1 MVVALKS
8 RLHNENGTVRGGS
21 MGRALS
27 VILVENGE
35 AEAETLSQALSEYAI
50 EIHRCNRDGFEQ
62 MVQAQPVDAVLS
74 FTALDV
80 SGYDFPCI
88 SLGMREPS
96 AAAFLDRS
104 AHPIQVAARL
114 RGLVR
119 LNLLETVARAR
130 RRDAEAAGVQL
141 ASAQTAADNASVLF
155 VGSPCPA
162 FMRLQHALAG
172 SQTEVVAA
180 FSTFSAFDYL
190 HERAFDAVVLN
201 TQPDPD
207 LAHTVCSAMRRNTR
221 LYHTPAILL
230 TQPDQPVDAEEAFAR
245 GASDVLS
252 EDASEDQIRER
263 IGVLGME
270 RRRRRRA
277 KAGLESSRTP
287 LLLDR
292 ASDLYVPDFG
302 VRHMETLLSHW
313 RQTGRDLSFIGIRA
327 DAPREASL
335 ERVHYAL
342 DQFASM
348 LRHCVRAEDFA
359 VRQTPEQFYI
369 ALPNTHLSDAK
380 SVADRICAI
389 AECTAYD
396 GLATGQ
402 PFRLD
407 LAAHVCGPLPELSSE
422 QMITHIMTA
431 TAQQGRFAAYA

>member
-1 MVVALKS
+1 MVVTLKS
-8 RLHNENGTVRGGS
+8 RLHNELGTVRGGS

-35 AEAETLSQALSEYAI
+35 AEAAALAQALSEYAI
-50 EIHRCNRDGFEQ
+50 EITRCNVDEFEHQLQIQAFDG
-62 MVQAQPVDAVLS
+62 VLS
-74 FTALDV
+74 FSALDV
-80 SGYDFPCI
+80 GAYNIPCI
-88 SLGMREPS
+88 SLGVRDPS
-96 AAAFLDRS
+96 AAAFLDRT

-141 ASAQTAADNASVLF
+141 VLPQSTQDNASVLF
-155 VGSPCPA
+155 VGGPCPA

-230 TQPDQPVDAEEAFAR
+230 TQPNLPIDAEEAFAR

-252 EDASEDQIRER
+252 EDANEDQIRER

-277 KAGLESSRTP
+277 KASLESSRAQA
-287 LLLDR
+287 LLDT
-292 ASDLYVPDFG
+292 ASDLYVPSYG
-302 VRHMETLLSHW
+302 VRHTETLLSHW
-313 RQTGRDLSFIGIRA
+313 RQSGRDLSFIGIHA
-327 DAPREASL
+327 QAPREASP

-369 ALPNTHLSDAK
+369 ALPNTHLCDAK

-396 GLATGQ
+396 GLASGQ

-407 LAAHVCGPLPELSSE
+407 LSAHVCAPQSELTTE
-422 QMITHIMTA
+422 QTIERIMRQTRR
-431 TAQQGRFAAYA
+431 QGRFAAYA